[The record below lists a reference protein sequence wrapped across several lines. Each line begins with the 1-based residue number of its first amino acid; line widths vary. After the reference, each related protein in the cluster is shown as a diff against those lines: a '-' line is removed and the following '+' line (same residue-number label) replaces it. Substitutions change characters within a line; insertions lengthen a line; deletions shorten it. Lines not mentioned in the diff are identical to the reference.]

1 MGWGVEQGE
10 TFEAVVE
17 ARVSRRLAEL
27 AAGGFELM
35 NLSVPGYRPP
45 QQVMALEEALKF
57 SPHIVFYTAA
67 GREQWN
73 TISFLA
79 DILAAGVEIHYPE
92 LKQIVAA
99 AGVSPGRSRPES
111 LKRPEP
117 YDRREEQCGGKR
129 WVGKCRCGGWPVN
142 EKKKKN
148 KK

>member
-1 MGWGVEQGE
+1 MILIVRIWNWSSYLFSFYFFFSSRRRHTSCALVTGVQ
-10 TFEAVVE
+10 TCALPIFEAVVE

-79 DILAAGVEIHYPE
+79 DILAEGFEIPYPE
-92 LKQIVAA
+92 LKQIEI
-99 AGVSPGRSRPES
+99 GRAH
-111 LKRPEP
+111 
-117 YDRREEQCGGKR
+117 
-129 WVGKCRCGGWPVN
+129 V
-142 EKKKKN
+142 
-148 KK
+148 

>member
-17 ARVSRRLAEL
+17 AQVSRRLAEL

-79 DILAAGVEIHYPE
+79 DILAEGVEIPYPE
-92 LKQIVAA
+92 LKQIVA
-99 AGVSPGRSRPES
+99 RSEEHTSELQS
-111 LKRPEP
+111 LMRIS
-117 YDRREEQCGGKR
+117 YAVFCL
-129 WVGKCRCGGWPVN
+129 
-142 EKKKKN
+142 KKKTLQDRH
-148 KK
+148 

>member
-79 DILAAGVEIHYPE
+79 RSGEHTSEIQPQMSNSSAD
-92 LKQIVAA
+92 L
-99 AGVSPGRSRPES
+99 
-111 LKRPEP
+111 
-117 YDRREEQCGGKR
+117 
-129 WVGKCRCGGWPVN
+129 
-142 EKKKKN
+142 
-148 KK
+148 

>member
-79 DILAAGVEIHYPE
+79 EILAEGGAFPYPE
-92 LKQIVAA
+92 RTQPVAEE
-99 AGVSPGRSRPES
+99 AGNPGRH
-111 LKRPEP
+111 
-117 YDRREEQCGGKR
+117 
-129 WVGKCRCGGWPVN
+129 
-142 EKKKKN
+142 
-148 KK
+148 